1 MNTLLLD
8 VSTWDLLTDAAGN
21 IALASP
27 PYAVSQDVA
36 SALRLFSAELWYN
49 VDAGVPYFTEIL
61 GRTPPVAFFQ
71 ELMVQAALT
80 VPTVISAEC
89 IIEAFE
95 GRTVTG
101 QVTFRTQNGRQGT
114 VRLQ

>member
-8 VSTWDLLTDAAGN
+8 ISGWDLLTDAAGN
-21 IALASP
+21 IAMATA
-27 PYAVSQDVA
+27 PYAVAQDVA
-36 SALRLFSAELWYN
+36 SAQRLFEAELWYN
-49 VDAGVPYFTEIL
+49 EDAGVPYFTEIL
-61 GRTPPVAFFQ
+61 GHAPPVAFFQ
-71 ELMVQAALT
+71 ELMVRAALT
-80 VPTVISAEC
+80 VPTVVSAEC

-101 QVTFRTQNGRQGT
+101 QTTFRTSNGRQGT